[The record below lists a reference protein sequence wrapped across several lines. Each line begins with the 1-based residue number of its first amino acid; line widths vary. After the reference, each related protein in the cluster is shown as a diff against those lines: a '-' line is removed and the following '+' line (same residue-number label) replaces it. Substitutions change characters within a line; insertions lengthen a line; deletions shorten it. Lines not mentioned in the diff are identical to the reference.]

1 MELNMKQCNLSNCDA
16 EHEGICTHDLENCT
30 AKSDD
35 DLITED
41 EYDSMNQVQCKK
53 GEINES

>member
-1 MELNMKQCNLSNCDA
+1 MKQCNLSNCDA

>member
-1 MELNMKQCNLSNCDA
+1 MKQCNLSNCDA
-16 EHEGICTHDLENCT
+16 EHEGICTHDLYECN

-41 EYDSMNQVQCKK
+41 EYYFMNGLQCK
-53 GEINES
+53 